1 MTRKMLLVSIL
12 LTVVAGGQILAAWLL
27 YNPLANTL
35 IINLGWSV
43 LLLSAIFGWLPI
55 FTFRSRGNIN
65 GRSYTDTTI
74 VVNSGIYGIVRHP
87 QYLAGMLINIA
98 LPLITQHGLVLLLG
112 LLSLVVYYWNTFIE
126 EEENLRKFGEP
137 YRDYQSKVPRV
148 NFLLGLFRLIHQKK
162 QG

>member
-1 MTRKMLLVSIL
+1 MTRKMILVSIL
-12 LTVVAGGQILAAWLL
+12 LTVVAGGQILAGWLL
-27 YNPLANTL
+27 YNPLANAL

-55 FTFRSRGNIN
+55 FTFRSRGNID
-65 GRSYTDTTI
+65 GRSYTDTTV

-98 LPLITQHGLVLLLG
+98 LPLITQHWLVLLLG
-112 LLSLVVYYWNTFIE
+112 LLSLAIYYWNTFIE
-126 EEENLRKFGEP
+126 EEENLQKFGEP

-148 NFLLGLFRLIHQKK
+148 NFLFGIFRLIYRKK
-162 QG
+162 

>member
-1 MTRKMLLVSIL
+1 MTRKILLVSIL
-12 LTVVAGGQILAAWLL
+12 LTVVAGGQILATWLL
-27 YNPLANTL
+27 YNPLANTF

-65 GRSYTDTTI
+65 GRSYTDTT
-74 VVNSGIYGIVRHP
+74 VVVYSGIYGIVRHP

-112 LLSLVVYYWNTFIE
+112 LFTLVVYYWNTFIE

-148 NFLLGLFRLIHQKK
+148 NFLLGLFRLVHQKK
-162 QG
+162 